1 MSNVDGLSSADYL
14 GLEEWSSFYT
24 KDYVMVGVLDGMF
37 YDGRGEVT
45 QHWRDLQVNARSGH
59 SDV

>member
-24 KDYVMVGVLDGMF
+24 KDYVMVGVLDGRF
-37 YDGRGEVT
+37 YDGMGEVT
-45 QHWRDLQVNARSGH
+45 QHWRDLQVITRSSH